1 MHSVIPRWPPM
12 LGRSPLWCIVC
23 VLLVQSPACFPFYS
37 LRIARS
43 TKGTNVAI
51 CDVHDS
57 LVRSLLPLCSRSPSM
72 MPKMPPRGAMRHH
85 RSSAAK
91 PRAYVHGTNSFL
103 AALSSIA
110 RPHMCHSFANDVIPG
125 RVRVILAGS
134 PETLPE
140 GSRIHAVGVTQREK
154 CSISRE
160 GEEQPHSSRYLSP

>member
-91 PRAYVHGTNSFL
+91 PRAYVHGTKLISRRTVVYRTPSHVSFFRKRRD
-103 AALSSIA
+103 SRSRTRHFGGIA
-110 RPHMCHSFANDVIPG
+110 RNPAWRVTNTRG
-125 RVRVILAGS
+125 RCDA
-134 PETLPE
+134 T
-140 GSRIHAVGVTQREK
+140 REMLYFERRRGTTPLV
-154 CSISRE
+154 SIS
-160 GEEQPHSSRYLSP
+160 